1 MFVCMCVCRFD
12 NSYVPASYH
21 LLRAQDIDEFK
32 TKLQAARAELTW
44 LEEHSYLAK
53 NKDGE

>member
-1 MFVCMCVCRFD
+1 MCVCRFD